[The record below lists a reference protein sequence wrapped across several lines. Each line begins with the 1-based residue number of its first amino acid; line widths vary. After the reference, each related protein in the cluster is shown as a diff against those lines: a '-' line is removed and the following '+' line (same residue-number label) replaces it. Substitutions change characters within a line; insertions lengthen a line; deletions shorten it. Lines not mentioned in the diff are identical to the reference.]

1 MTKKLSMLVGAG
13 VGAGLMYLFDPNHG
27 TTRRARLQDQ
37 YQRLARKTA
46 DATKTAQQD
55 ATGRRQGWARSAS
68 RWLSGNPEPVSDDK
82 LTQRVRAAIGHVS
95 THPSSIDVS
104 AQNGRV
110 ILRGPVLAEEAPLV
124 VDCAYGVRGVT
135 VVENQMEIHAAA
147 GSIPGLQG
155 GKSPRGRLGQQQWNP
170 ATRIAAGVGGG
181 TLALMGLSGG
191 LIRRTAGLA
200 GLALVARA
208 TTNLDWRRLTGIG
221 ARRRA
226 VDIQKTIFV
235 QAPIERVFEIWANC
249 DNYPNFMT
257 HVRSVRRLGDGRT
270 DKRWRWTVTGPAST
284 EFSFDTVVTAY
295 EANRLIAWRTEPGA
309 LIQHEGIVRFSQEGT
324 GATRAQIQMTY
335 NPVAGAVGHTVARLF
350 GADAKKQMD
359 DDLLRMKNYIET
371 GVRPHDAA
379 AASAPRPQLS

>member
-13 VGAGLMYLFDPNHG
+13 VGAGLMYLFDPHNG
-27 TTRRARLQDQ
+27 ITRRTRLKDQ
-37 YQRLARKTA
+37 YQRLARNAA
-46 DATKTAQQD
+46 DATQAAPSD
-55 ATGRRQGWARSAS
+55 AANQRRGWTRLAS
-68 RWLSGNPEPVSDDK
+68 RWLSGTQEPVSDAK

-124 VDCAYGVRGVT
+124 VDCAYGVPGVT
-135 VVENQMEIHAAA
+135 VVENQMEVHAAA
-147 GSIPGLQG
+147 GSTPGLQG
-155 GKSPRGRLGQQQWNP
+155 GRTARSRLGQQQWNP

-181 TLALMGLSGG
+181 TLALIGLRGG
-191 LIRRTAGLA
+191 LIHRTAGLA

-226 VDIQKTIFV
+226 VDIQKTIYI

-257 HVRSVRRLGDGRT
+257 HVRSVRRMGDGQT
-270 DKRWRWTVTGPAST
+270 DKRWRWTVTGPAGT
-284 EFSFDTVVTAY
+284 EFSFDTAVTAY

-309 LIQHEGIVRFSQEGT
+309 LIQHEGVVRFTQEGT

-350 GADAKKQMD
+350 GADAKKQMN
-359 DDLLRMKNYIET
+359 DDLARMKNYIET

-379 AASAPRPQLS
+379 GTNAPRPSLS

>member
-1 MTKKLSMLVGAG
+1 MTRKLSMLVGAG

-27 TTRRARLQDQ
+27 ITRRARIKDQ
-37 YQRLARKTA
+37 YQRLARKAT
-46 DATKTAQQD
+46 DAAQATPHD
-55 ATGRRQGWARSAS
+55 AANRRQGWARVAG
-68 RWLSGNPEPVSDDK
+68 RWLSDSREAVSDDK
-82 LTQRVRAAIGHVS
+82 LTQRVRGAIGHVS

-135 VVENQMEIHAAA
+135 VVENQMEVHAAA
-147 GSIPGLQG
+147 GSIPGLQS
-155 GKSPRGRLGQQQWNP
+155 GKTLRSRWSQQRWNP
-170 ATRIAAGVGGG
+170 ATRIAAGIGGG

-191 LIRRTAGLA
+191 LIRRAAGLA

-226 VDIQKTIFV
+226 VDIQKTIQV
-235 QAPIERVFEIWANC
+235 QAPIERVFEIWANG

-257 HVRSVRRLGDGRT
+257 HVRSVRRLDDGRT
-270 DKRWRWTVTGPAST
+270 GKRWRWTVTGPAGT

-295 EANRLIAWRTEPGA
+295 EPNRLIAWHTEPGA

-324 GATRAQIQMTY
+324 GSTRAQIQMTY
-335 NPVAGAVGHTVARLF
+335 NPVAGAIGHAVARLF

-359 DDLLRMKNYIET
+359 DDLLRMKTYIET

-379 AASAPRPQLS
+379 GTGAPRPSL